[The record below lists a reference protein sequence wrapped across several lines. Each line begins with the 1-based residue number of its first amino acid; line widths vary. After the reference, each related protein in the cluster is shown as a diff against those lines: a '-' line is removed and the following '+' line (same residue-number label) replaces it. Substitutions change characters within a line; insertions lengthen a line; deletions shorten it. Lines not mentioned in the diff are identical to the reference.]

1 MRIRTLSGLSLYGEE
16 VLRRGPEIRAR
27 RRGIEDEIEVLPLVK
42 EAIKKLPYGEI
53 RLDTSEN
60 QLSKVCRSAFQ
71 QPDMKEIIW
80 SSYRMDNENPDTG
93 GEETSKEYAEEI
105 RILEDIISNKFQDN
119 ERTSSSLDT
128 RSEAMRIWED
138 FGIAWRA
145 KNGLIYLLWQSQ
157 DLLGTPIIHAYS
169 EHDFICTI
177 NKSFRDCISLKQK
190 AEKKLAIYKNALY
203 VIVSI
208 GALIALGVLSK

>member
-1 MRIRTLSGLSLYGEE
+1 MQANKRKRIPGQ
-16 VLRRGPEIRAR
+16 
-27 RRGIEDEIEVLPLVK
+27 DEIEVLPLAK
-42 EAIKKLPYGEI
+42 EAIKRLPCGEI
-53 RLDTSEN
+53 RLEASEN

-71 QPDMKEIIW
+71 QPDIKEIIW
-80 SSYRMDNENPDTG
+80 SSHSMGNENSDG
-93 GEETSKEYAEEI
+93 GSEETSKEYAEEI

-119 ERTSSSLDT
+119 DRTSSSLDT
-128 RSEAMRIWED
+128 RSMAMRIWED

-145 KNGLIYLLWQSQ
+145 KNGLIYLIWQSQ

-190 AEKKLAIYKNALY
+190 ADKKLAIYKNALY
-203 VIVSI
+203 VVVSI
-208 GALIALGVLSK
+208 GTLIALGILSK